1 MARDTIFAVSTPP
14 GVGGVAV
21 IRISGPGADGT
32 LAAMTDAPLPRPRYA
47 ALRRLLDPRTDDTL
61 DHPLVLRFADGES
74 FTGEDVVELHLHG
87 GRAVVA
93 SVLDALG
100 ARNGLRLAEPGEF
113 TRRAFDNGR
122 LDLSQVEGLADLIT
136 AETASQQRA
145 ALHQYSGTLGER
157 CRAWSARLTRGLALL
172 EATIDF
178 ADEEIPPETWTVST
192 DEIVGVRDAIRADL
206 DSAHPMERMRDGWR
220 VAILGAPNAGKS
232 TLLNAL
238 AQRDAAIVSD
248 IPGTTRDSIEVHLD
262 LGGYPVTLI
271 DTAGIRESGDTVER
285 IGIERAA
292 RMAVEADLRI
302 AVAAPDA
309 PLATDIEALL
319 HPGDLRLWNKMD
331 LAPSPNDASLSLS
344 ARNGDGIDTVI
355 ARLRDIVDTGEPP
368 ADALLLQQRHRAAMT
383 DALRALDAYAD
394 LASTDPDRIQA
405 TPELAAQMVREAWE
419 SLGRITGERGIDRLL
434 DVIFSEF
441 CLGK

>member
-1 MARDTIFAVSTPP
+1 MAQDTIFAVSTPP

-21 IRISGPGADGT
+21 IRISGSDSDTT
-32 LAAMTDAPLPRPRYA
+32 LAAMTDVPLPEVRRA
-47 ALRRLLDPRTDDTL
+47 SVRRLIDPQSGETL
-61 DHPLVLRFADGES
+61 DHPLVLRFSDGES
-74 FTGEDVVELHLHG
+74 FTGEPVVELHLHG

-93 SVLDALG
+93 SVLEVLG
-100 ARNGLRLAEPGEF
+100 QVKGLRLAEPGEF

-122 LDLSQVEGLADLIT
+122 LDLSQVEGLADLIA

-145 ALHQYSGTLGER
+145 ALHQYSGVIGER

-178 ADEEIPPETWTVST
+178 ADEEIPVETWEIATN
-192 DEIVGVRDAIRADL
+192 EIVGVRDAIRADL
-206 DSAHPMERMRDGWR
+206 NSAHPAERMRDGWR

-232 TLLNAL
+232 TLMNAL
-238 AQRDAAIVSD
+238 ARRDVAIVSD

-271 DTAGIRESGDTVER
+271 DTAGIRESDDTVER
-285 IGIERAA
+285 IGIERAG
-292 RMAVEADLRI
+292 RMAEEADLRI

-309 PLATDIEALL
+309 PLTGDVKLL
-319 HPGDLRLWNKMD
+319 LRDGDPCLWNKVD
-331 LAPSPNDASLSLS
+331 LGPAPDASMMSIS
-344 ARNGDGIDTVI
+344 AQTGNGLDAVI
-355 ARLRDIVDTGEPP
+355 ARLRKTIDNVQPP
-368 ADALLLQQRHRAAMT
+368 ADALLLHQRHRAAMSE
-383 DALRALDAYAD
+383 ALRALDVYAD
-394 LASTDPDRIQA
+394 LASDDPERIQA
-405 TPELAAQMVREAWE
+405 VPEVAAQIVREAWE
-419 SLGRITGERGIDRLL
+419 ALGRITGERGIDRLL

>member
-21 IRISGPGADGT
+21 LRISGPRADAA
-32 LAAMTDAPLPRPRYA
+32 LAALSDAPLPPPRIA
-47 ALRRLLDPRTDDTL
+47 TLRRLHDPETREPL
-61 DHPLVLRFADGES
+61 DHPLVLRFAAGAS
-74 FTGEDVVELHLHG
+74 FTGEPVVELHLHG

-93 SVLDALG
+93 STLAAL
-100 ARNGLRLAEPGEF
+100 AKIDGLRLAEPGEF
-113 TRRAFDNGR
+113 TRRAFDDGR
-122 LDLSQVEGLADLIT
+122 LDLSQVEGLADLIA

-145 ALHQYSGTLGER
+145 ALHQYSGIIGER
-157 CRAWSARLTRGLALL
+157 CRAWSAKLTRGLALL

-178 ADEEIPPETWTVST
+178 ADEEIPDETWQIAT
-192 DEIVGVRDAIRADL
+192 DAILWVRDALRADL
-206 DSAHPMERMRDGWR
+206 TAAHPAERMRDGWR
-220 VAILGAPNAGKS
+220 IAILGAPNAGKS

-238 AQRDAAIVSD
+238 ARRDAAIISD
-248 IPGTTRDSIEVHLD
+248 VPGTTRDSIEVHLD

-271 DTAGIRESGDTVER
+271 DTAGIRDADDTVER
-285 IGIERAA
+285 IGIDRAA
-292 RMAVEADLRI
+292 RIAAEADLRI

-309 PLATDIEALL
+309 LLTHEIEALL
-319 HPGDLRLWNKMD
+319 RDGDLRLWNKTD
-331 LAPSPNDASLSLS
+331 IAAPPTPDMISVTARDGTGLSPL
-344 ARNGDGIDTVI
+344 IDRIRETI
-355 ARLRDIVDTGEPP
+355 AVADPP
-368 ADALLLQQRHRAAMT
+368 ADVLLLQSRHRKAMQ

-405 TPELAAQMVREAWE
+405 APELAAQIVREAWE
-419 SLGRITGERGIDRLL
+419 ALGRITGVRGIDRLL

>member
-14 GVGGVAV
+14 GIGGVAV
-21 IRISGPGADGT
+21 IRISGPDADTT
-32 LAAMTDAPLPRPRYA
+32 LAALTHAPLPSPRRA
-47 ALRRLLDPRTDDTL
+47 TLRRIADPQSGDTL

-74 FTGEDVVELHLHG
+74 FTGEPVVELHLHG

-93 SVLDALG
+93 SVLGALG
-100 ARNGLRLAEPGEF
+100 RLPGLRLAEPGEF

-122 LDLSQVEGLADLIT
+122 LDLAQVEGLADLIT

-145 ALHQYSGTLGER
+145 ALHQYSGTLGAR
-157 CRAWSARLTRGLALL
+157 CRQWSAELTRGLALL

-178 ADEEIPPETWTVST
+178 ADEEIPEETWQVAT
-192 DEIVGVRDAIRADL
+192 DAILGVRNAIRADL
-206 DSAHPMERMRDGWR
+206 DTAHPAERMRDGWR
-220 VAILGAPNAGKS
+220 IAILGAPNAGKS

-238 AQRDAAIVSD
+238 ARRDAAIVSD

-271 DTAGIRESGDTVER
+271 DTAGIRESDDTVER
-285 IGIERAA
+285 IGIERAGRIA
-292 RMAVEADLRI
+292 AQADLRI
-302 AVAAPDA
+302 GVAAPDA
-309 PLATDIEALL
+309 PFMPEVTAMLSGT
-319 HPGDLRLWNKMD
+319 DLRLWNKAD
-331 LAPSPNDASLSLS
+331 LAPAPDAHLAIS
-344 ARNGDGIDTVI
+344 ARSGTGIDTLI
-355 ARLRDIVDTGEPP
+355 ARLREAVDVADPP
-368 ADALLLQQRHRAAMT
+368 ADALLLQQRHRAAIM
-383 DALRALDAYAD
+383 DALHALDGYAD
-394 LASTDPDRIQA
+394 LALNDPDRIQA
-405 TPELAAQMVREAWE
+405 APELAAQFVREAWE